1 MTRFVDSLT
10 FTTPSRVQG
19 KSFFPCRISSKTK
32 KSFACWVDIFAQ
44 PSLRPPFLFPH
55 SDLLCLLLVVVHFP
69 CNNRLVLSNLTFPAF
84 QVKVICPKVLELT
97 VKKNN
102 NNFDTE
108 ERNLQNRIN
117 WKLSACVLA
126 LREYCL
132 DVCVGIYG
140 CLHWNGFHRTRKEV
154 TVFAFD

>member
-10 FTTPSRVQG
+10 FTTPLVC
-19 KSFFPCRISSKTK
+19 KVKASFLAASAAKQ

-44 PSLRPPFLFPH
+44 LFLRPPLLFPH

-97 VKKNN
+97 VKK
-102 NNFDTE
+102 
-108 ERNLQNRIN
+108 
-117 WKLSACVLA
+117 
-126 LREYCL
+126 
-132 DVCVGIYG
+132 
-140 CLHWNGFHRTRKEV
+140 KEQQQL
-154 TVFAFD
+154 